1 MTEPVRESQ
10 ARFFDANP
18 PLYPWPHLLRRRG
31 LRRLFK
37 PREAFWAHAWER
49 LAPQAGTQVLDLGC
63 GTGIW
68 LDRLARQFGIRG
80 VGLDISKLSLSTA
93 ARQGVDGNS
102 YVCADASHI
111 PVRSAT
117 FGIVTS
123 LDALEHVADQDAFL
137 QEIGRVLKPGGRVF
151 LWSINRSQQFTWNW
165 VLAKLGV
172 DVFER
177 VAHEPARLP
186 DPVTVVDQ
194 LDAAGLSV
202 ESLDYFN
209 AFFTLA
215 LDEAIMIVIE
225 FMKRLGMFDEESS
238 LRNNLGEAFLWAF
251 HVATSLVW
259 RFLNWMDGPW
269 LKRGLSNGFLVLG
282 MRVPIPAEIA
292 GLKPSVGRAR
302 EPLTPLSLA
311 AASPEFPG
319 GS

>member
-1 MTEPVRESQ
+1 MSESVRESQ

-18 PLYPWPHLLRRRG
+18 PLYPWPHLLRRYG

-49 LAPQAGTQVLDLGC
+49 LAPEAGTEVLDLGC

-68 LDRLARQFGIRG
+68 LDRLAGQFGIRG

-93 ARQGVDGNS
+93 ARQGVDGNR

-111 PVRSAT
+111 PVRSGT

-165 VLAKLGV
+165 ILAKLGM

-202 ESLDYFN
+202 ESLHYFN

-215 LDEAIMIVIE
+215 LDEAIMIVVE
-225 FMKRLGMFDEESS
+225 FMKRFRMFDEESS
-238 LRNNLGEAFLWAF
+238 LRNKLGEAFLWAF

-282 MRVPIPAEIA
+282 VREPIPAQIA
-292 GLKPSVGRAR
+292 RLEPSVGQAG
-302 EPLTPLSLA
+302 EPVTPLSLA
-311 AASPEFPG
+311 AASAKFPG